1 MGVHRLEMRAHCS
14 AIDDLPIIR
23 NALQKLVGEE
33 LEINEK
39 SEKSWHGAPQTNFSL
54 EITRKKDIRFTM
66 SNLGNEFLCLLLE
79 EDIMSRIDDRN
90 VIHLRISLAELCCG
104 KIEISKPRKK
114 EPCIKIKIK
123 LEVYPGQSV
132 KDIATSY
139 IQDAMN

>member
-1 MGVHRLEMRAHCS
+1 
-14 AIDDLPIIR
+14 
-23 NALQKLVGEE
+23 
-33 LEINEK
+33 
-39 SEKSWHGAPQTNFSL
+39 
-54 EITRKKDIRFTM
+54 M

-104 KIEISKPRKK
+104 KIELSKPRKK

-132 KDIATSY
+132 KDIATSC